1 MLRKTFRIIICV
13 FIILLLILAALVY
26 IPRTEKLDY
35 NMTGYIIQPDGE
47 IVDQFTFSVSG
58 KEYDFI
64 IDGLKSGTISFSGDK
79 LTELGK
85 DAFVLYFD
93 WGSATFKNRYT
104 FGYYFGDYAPM
115 NNQLV
120 DGSLC
125 YYDGIANA
133 SYFETGMLDL
143 ENGTYCMYARNLV
156 ENAFIVG
163 TSDPNTDPL
172 EVIASFQQRVKI
184 PELQKTNS

>member
-1 MLRKTFRIIICV
+1 MLRKSFRIIICV

-26 IPRTEKLDY
+26 MPRTEKLDY

-47 IVDQFTFSVSG
+47 IVDQFTFSISG

-64 IDGLKSGTISFSGDK
+64 IDGLKSGRITFSGDK

-85 DAFVLYFD
+85 DAFILHFD
-93 WGSATFKNRYT
+93 WGSAMFSHYT
-104 FGYYFGDYAPM
+104 FGYYWGDYAPM

-133 SYFETGMLDL
+133 SYFETGMFDL

>member
-1 MLRKTFRIIICV
+1 MLRKSFRIIICV

-47 IVDQFTFSVSG
+47 IVDQFTF
-58 KEYDFI
+58 
-64 IDGLKSGTISFSGDK
+64 K

-85 DAFVLYFD
+85 DAFILHFD
-93 WGSATFKNRYT
+93 WGSEMFSHYT
-104 FGYYFGDYAPM
+104 FGYYWGDYAPM

-172 EVIASFQQRVKI
+172 DVIASYQQNVNI
-184 PELQKTNS
+184 PEMQKTIS

>member
-1 MLRKTFRIIICV
+1 MLHKSFRIIICV

-64 IDGLKSGTISFSGDK
+64 IDGLKSGRISFSGDK

-104 FGYYFGDYAPM
+104 FGYYLGDYVPL

-120 DGSLC
+120 YGTLC
-125 YYDGIANA
+125 YYDAIANE
-133 SYFETGMLDL
+133 SYFESGILDL

-172 EVIASFQQRVKI
+172 EVIASFQQHVKI